1 MLKYPLCEEE
11 TLRPDDGE
19 SSVFHNVMSYLVFT
33 QCTQAEC
40 ETALLRQTLFMSSL

>member
-33 QCTQAEC
+33 QAEC